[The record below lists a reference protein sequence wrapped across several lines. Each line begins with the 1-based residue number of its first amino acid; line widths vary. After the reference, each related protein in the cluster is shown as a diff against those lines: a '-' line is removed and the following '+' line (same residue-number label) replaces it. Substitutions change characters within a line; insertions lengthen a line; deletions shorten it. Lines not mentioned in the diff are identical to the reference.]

1 MGKLEGK
8 VCVVTGGAGSIGLAS
23 ARLFAREGA
32 SVMLVDVRES
42 ELKTAHAALGGGK
55 AAYCVAD
62 VSRSDQVKG
71 YVDKTVATFGKI
83 DVLFSNA
90 GNFGGTA
97 PIEEFSEENF
107 DAVMAVHVR
116 GGFLACKHGLP
127 QMNEGGSVIITSST
141 AGLRGGGGGACAYT
155 TAKHALVGLMRC
167 VSKETAG
174 RRIRVNTLHPGPVDN
189 AFQLNVEKEIG
200 RLKGFDATQWFNQMI
215 PMHRHAAPEEIAK
228 AALFLAS
235 DDSSFITGTTFVVD
249 GGLNA

>member
-1 MGKLEGK
+1 
-8 VCVVTGGAGSIGLAS
+8 
-23 ARLFAREGA
+23 
-32 SVMLVDVRES
+32 MLVDVREP
-42 ELKTAHAALGGGK
+42 ELRVAHAALGAGK
-55 AAYCVAD
+55 GAFCVAD
-62 VSRSDQVKG
+62 VGRADQVKA
-71 YVDKTVATFGKI
+71 YVEKTVATFGKI

-97 PIEEFSEENF
+97 PVEAFPEENF

-116 GGFLACKHGLP
+116 GGFLACKYGLP
-127 QMNEGGSVIITSST
+127 HMNEGGSIIITSST

-189 AFQLNVEKEIG
+189 AFQLAVEGHIG
-200 RLKGFDATQWFNQMI
+200 QMKGIDATQWFNQMI
-215 PMHRHAAPEEIAK
+215 PLHRHAAPVEIAK